1 MLLVGIIVFLAVF
14 LFFVLLGFLGSKW
27 RKGNL
32 TKLFEWSQ
40 TGGVLGPYLVWFLIG
55 ADLFTAYTFLALPS
69 LEYAAGSLAFYAVPY
84 ASMGFLLGILTMP
97 RLWRIARKRGYV
109 TAADFVQDRYSSKSL
124 SIAIALTGIVATLP
138 YIALQ
143 VLGME
148 VVLETMLLGAA
159 GIALL
164 TKISLV
170 LAFLVLLGFVFI
182 SGMRG
187 ITLTAVLKDFI
198 VLSSVA
204 IIIVVVLAS
213 YGGFHS
219 AFSALAAQKG
229 KAVSNYFDLPKELIP
244 AFLSMFIGSSFALY
258 LYPHAINGALSAKS
272 GKALRKSMSLL
283 PIYGIGLALLTLF
296 GILIFAVPKAL
307 AIVKSA
313 ANGLLTMP
321 AIALETLPPSVVG
334 FVFVGIFIGGL
345 VPAAIMAIASA
356 NLLTKNVV
364 MPFKKLSQEGQT
376 KLAKWLTAAIIFIA
390 LGFVFVVNPTY
401 AIQLQLLGGI
411 IITQTLPAVFL
422 GLYSRKLDWKALI
435 AGWIVGIGAGV
446 WLVLLANHFHTL
458 TTSIYPTPL
467 GPLFIGIIALTLNII
482 VAVAGSWIVNVLGAR
497 REGVIRE
504 AELLIEEESLLKR
517 GAHPQGRR

>member
-1 MLLVGIIVFLAVF
+1 MIVFLVVF
-14 LFFVLLGFLGSKW
+14 LFFILLGFLGSRW

-32 TKLFEWSQ
+32 SKLFEWSQ

-69 LEYAAGSLAFYAVPY
+69 LEYASGSLAFYAVPY
-84 ASMGFLLGILTMP
+84 ASMGFLMGILTMP

-109 TAADFVQDRYSSKSL
+109 TAADFVQDRYNSKSL
-124 SIAIALTGIVATLP
+124 SVIIALTGIVATLP

-143 VLGME
+143 VLGMQ
-148 VVLETMLLGAA
+148 VVLETMLLGVANV
-159 GIALL
+159 GIL
-164 TKISLV
+164 TEISLIA
-170 LAFLVLLGFVFI
+170 AFLILLAFVFI

-204 IIIVVVLAS
+204 IIIIVVLVS

-229 KAVSNYFDLPKELIP
+229 KAISGYTALPKTLIP

-272 GKALRKSMSLL
+272 GKTLRKSMSLL

-296 GILIFAVPKAL
+296 GILIFAVPNAL
-307 AIVKSA
+307 AIVKST

-321 AIALETLPPSVVG
+321 AIALETLPQSIVG

-364 MPFKKLSQEGQT
+364 MPFKKIKPYSQT
-376 KLAKWLTAAIIFIA
+376 KLAKWLTVVIIFIA
-390 LGFVFVVNPTY
+390 LGFVFVVSPTY

-435 AGWIVGIGAGV
+435 AGWIVGIATGV
-446 WLVLLANHFHTL
+446 WLVLLANHFKTL
-458 TTSIYPTPL
+458 ATSIYPTPL
-467 GPLFIGIIALTLNII
+467 GPLFIGIIALTLNL
-482 VAVAGSWIVNVLGAR
+482 VVVVVGSWIIDVLGAR
-497 REGVIRE
+497 RNGIINDAEFAIKEEVI
-504 AELLIEEESLLKR
+504 LKQANATK
-517 GAHPQGRR
+517 GK

>member
-1 MLLVGIIVFLAVF
+1 MILIGIIVFLVVF
-14 LFFVLLGFLGSKW
+14 LLFVILGFLGARW

-32 TKLFEWSQ
+32 SRLFEWSQ
-40 TGGVLGPYLVWFLIG
+40 SGGVLGPYLVWFLIG

-69 LEYAAGSLAFYAVPY
+69 MAYASGSIAFYGVPY
-84 ASMGFLLGILTMP
+84 ASMGFLMGILTMP

-109 TAADFVQDRYSSKSL
+109 TAADFVQDRYSSRSL
-124 SIAIALTGIVATLP
+124 AIIIALTGIVATLP

-148 VVLETMLLGAA
+148 VIVETMLLGAA
-159 GIALL
+159 NIALL
-164 TKISLV
+164 TKISLIISFIIL
-170 LAFLVLLGFVFI
+170 LAFVFI

-187 ITLTAVLKDFI
+187 VTLTAVLKDFI

-204 IIIVVVLAS
+204 IIIIVVLVS

-229 KAVSNYFDLPKELIP
+229 AAASNYLDLPKTLIP

-258 LYPHAINGALSAKS
+258 LYPHAINGALTAKS
-272 GKALRKSMSLL
+272 GKALRKSLSLL

-321 AIALETLPPSVVG
+321 TITLETLPQSVVG

-356 NLLTKNVV
+356 NLLTRNVV
-364 MPFKKLSQEGQT
+364 MPFKKDMTPKGQT
-376 KLAKWLTAAIIFIA
+376 RLAKWLTALIIFIA
-390 LGFVFVVNPTY
+390 LGFVFVVDPTY
-401 AIQLQLLGGI
+401 AIQLQLLGGV

-435 AGWIVGIGAGV
+435 AGWLVGIVTGV
-446 WLVLLANHFHTL
+446 WLVLLANHFKTL
-458 TTSIYPTPL
+458 TTSLYPTPIGSL
-467 GPLFIGIIALTLNII
+467 YIGIIALAANLV
-482 VAVAGSWIVNVLGAR
+482 VAVIGSWIINAIGAR
-497 REGVIRE
+497 REGTIKE
-504 AELLIEEESLLKR
+504 SEFNIKEELILKM
-517 GAHPQGRR
+517 ASAK

>member
-1 MLLVGIIVFLAVF
+1 MILIGIIVFLVVF
-14 LFFVLLGFLGSKW
+14 LLFVILGFLGARW

-32 TKLFEWSQ
+32 SKLFEWSQ
-40 TGGVLGPYLVWFLIG
+40 SGGVLGPYLVWFLIG

-69 LEYAAGSLAFYAVPY
+69 MAYASGSIAFYGVAY
-84 ASMGFLLGILTMP
+84 ASMGFLMGILTMP

-124 SIAIALTGIVATLP
+124 AIIIALTGIVATLP

-148 VVLETMLLGAA
+148 VIVETMLLGVAN
-159 GIALL
+159 IALL
-164 TKISLV
+164 TKISLIISFIIL
-170 LAFLVLLGFVFI
+170 LAFVFI

-204 IIIVVVLAS
+204 IIIIVVLVS

-219 AFSALAAQKG
+219 AFSAIAAQKG
-229 KAVSNYFDLPKELIP
+229 AAASNYLDLPKTLIP

-258 LYPHAINGALSAKS
+258 LYPHAINGALTAKS
-272 GKALRKSMSLL
+272 GKTLRKSMSLL

-321 AIALETLPPSVVG
+321 AIALETLPQSVVG

-356 NLLTKNVV
+356 NLLTK
-364 MPFKKLSQEGQT
+364 
-376 KLAKWLTAAIIFIA
+376 
-390 LGFVFVVNPTY
+390 
-401 AIQLQLLGGI
+401 
-411 IITQTLPAVFL
+411 
-422 GLYSRKLDWKALI
+422 
-435 AGWIVGIGAGV
+435 
-446 WLVLLANHFHTL
+446 
-458 TTSIYPTPL
+458 
-467 GPLFIGIIALTLNII
+467 
-482 VAVAGSWIVNVLGAR
+482 
-497 REGVIRE
+497 
-504 AELLIEEESLLKR
+504 
-517 GAHPQGRR
+517 